1 MLIPTD
7 PKVAFVALLSRT
19 QQRPRTAEQLAAA
32 QLYGVSPVD
41 GSTLPSDAAAL
52 SAVSST
58 VSTDGSASRRL
69 VSGSSRPHAPDAEA
83 ADAQRVARLA
93 KPGSLRQ
100 LEPERSHV
108 LQGMPMPRC
117 NIPRPSD
124 LEEPPHR
131 IGNPPG
137 PFSTAELIP
146 DGVVPNV
153 SAHGRRVR
161 DILRRAQRGDK
172 GAQVARA
179 LRPQP
184 LIYTE
189 AQALNPCGWGYVW
202 HKRADEDLWDVVQP
216 STADD
221 PPDTSFEGKV
231 FAADAEAF
239 GMVDKQLV
247 SWGLHG
253 FPGAR
258 ERPSGIAVIGHP
270 HAGALKHAA
279 TLEELNQRD
288 IANGFVSHGEEFPSI
303 WPCTVDCMNVVMQHG
318 KGRATIDK
326 TIRLSSTTH
335 PEPVAS
341 YNDYIDLVEE
351 REHHP
356 FQLVRVATLT
366 TAFAILATAGVVVK
380 LGKFDLSTYFR
391 IFGKQ
396 RAFVH
401 QSGRLYES
409 LFGFDRR
416 VNFGERDAPD
426 HTGRASDALAFF
438 VRHELKR
445 LGREYAPKCAKIVA
459 WVAMRMG
466 HAAAA
471 GDTDD
476 ADGIWFALFFFLYYV
491 DDAGLAAFDD
501 ALCRSSGEP
510 VIIQVVD
517 RAGVVTKR
525 QQHRAELYFEAA
537 MQIVRRYGHDT
548 PLKKQSPMALTLEF
562 LGVWLDSSVLRRLLT
577 RDKRRAYLK
586 DLRAV
591 AEARTVPN
599 GTREV
604 AFDTLNS
611 LVHKLLHAC
620 EVVPIGRAHLFHLRV
635 ALKAAKHNHGRLA
648 YLGAKAVKELA
659 WWASQ
664 LDNAEACESHGV
676 PFASRLDFPTSGDH
690 TIVQYSDAS
699 RETDEPAASGFGAW
713 AVIAGVFVFVEGR
726 WTAQEV
732 ERYSINVLEAWARDI
747 PARCFLTYARSVGLR
762 PTHSLAYVDNST
774 AECIAESGRA
784 TTEGLHQLN
793 AARQQWLVDEGI
805 HQSNER
811 VASVDNDV
819 ADLLSRGDVEEALR
833 FPAASGLP
841 VLRLAVEV
849 EQRDFSHVAPTWA

>member
-7 PKVAFVALLSRT
+7 PKATFIAFLSRT
-19 QQRPRTAEQLAAA
+19 QQNPRTAAQLAAA
-32 QLYGVSPVD
+32 QSYGVSPI
-41 GSTLPSDAAAL
+41 
-52 SAVSST
+52 
-58 VSTDGSASRRL
+58 DGSALPSGAASGTAQSRRL
-69 VSGSSRPHAPDAEA
+69 VSGSSRPHAPDADA
-83 ADAQRVARLA
+83 ADAQRVERLA

-100 LEPERSHV
+100 LEPERPHV
-108 LQGMPMPRC
+108 LEKMPMPRC
-117 NIPRPSD
+117 NIPKPSD
-124 LEEPPHR
+124 FEDPPAR
-131 IGNPPG
+131 ISNPPG
-137 PFSTAELIP
+137 PFTTAELIP

-153 SAHGRRVR
+153 SAHGRRVK
-161 DILRRAQRGDK
+161 DILGRAQRGDK
-172 GAQVARA
+172 GAQVARS

-189 AQALNPCGWGYVW
+189 EQALNPCGRGYVW
-202 HKRADEDLWDVVQP
+202 QQRADEDLWDVVQP
-216 STADD
+216 STVED

-231 FAADAEAF
+231 FAADAEAY

-258 ERPSGIAVIGHP
+258 KRPSGIAAIGHP

-303 WPCTVDCMNVVMQHG
+303 WPCIVDCMNVVVQHG

-341 YNDYIDLVEE
+341 YNDYIDLDEE

-391 IFGKQ
+391 IHGKQ
-396 RAFVH
+396 RAHVH

-445 LGREYAPKCAKIVA
+445 LGREYAPKCARIVA

-466 HAAAA
+466 LAAAA
-471 GDTDD
+471 GEPDD

-491 DDAGLAAFDD
+491 DDGGLAAFDD
-501 ALCRSSGEP
+501 ALYRSSGEP
-510 VIIQVVD
+510 MLIQVVD
-517 RAGVVTKR
+517 GKGVITTR
-525 QQHRAELYFEAA
+525 QQRRAELYFEAA

-548 PLKKQSPMALTLEF
+548 PAKKQSRMALTLEF
-562 LGVWLDSSVLRRLLT
+562 LGVWLDASVMRRLLT
-577 RDKRRAYLK
+577 RDKRLAYLL
-586 DLRAV
+586 DLRQV
-591 AEARTVPN
+591 VEARTVPN

-635 ALKAAKHNHGRLA
+635 ALKAAKSNQGRLA

-747 PARCFLTYARSVGLR
+747 PARCFLTYARSAGLR

-793 AARQQWLVDEGI
+793 AERQQWLIDEGI

-819 ADLLSRGDVEEALR
+819 ADLLSRGDIDEALR

-841 VLRLAVEV
+841 VLRLAAEG
-849 EQRDFSHVAPTWA
+849 EQRDFSHIAPTWA

>member
-1 MLIPTD
+1 
-7 PKVAFVALLSRT
+7 
-19 QQRPRTAEQLAAA
+19 
-32 QLYGVSPVD
+32 
-41 GSTLPSDAAAL
+41 
-52 SAVSST
+52 
-58 VSTDGSASRRL
+58 
-69 VSGSSRPHAPDAEA
+69 
-83 ADAQRVARLA
+83 
-93 KPGSLRQ
+93 
-100 LEPERSHV
+100 
-108 LQGMPMPRC
+108 MPRC

-124 LEEPPHR
+124 FEEPPGR
-131 IGNPPG
+131 ISNPPG
-137 PFSTAELIP
+137 PFTTAELIP

-161 DILRRAQRGDK
+161 DILRRAQRGHK
-172 GAQVARA
+172 GAQMARA

-189 AQALNPCGWGYVW
+189 AEALNPRARGYVW

-221 PPDTSFEGKV
+221 PPDTSFQGKL

-258 ERPSGIAVIGHP
+258 ARPSGIAVIGHP

-288 IANGFVSHGEEFPSI
+288 ITNGFVSHGEEFPSI

-341 YNDYIDLVEE
+341 YNDYIDLDEE

-391 IFGKQ
+391 IHGKQ
-396 RAFVH
+396 RAYLH

-445 LGREYAPKCAKIVA
+445 LGREYAPKCASIVA

-466 HAAAA
+466 LAAAA
-471 GDTDD
+471 GEPDD

-491 DDAGLAAFDD
+491 DDGGLAAFDD
-501 ALCRSSGEP
+501 TLYRSSGEP
-510 VIIQVVD
+510 MLIRLVD
-517 RAGVVTKR
+517 GAGIVTTR
-525 QQHRAELYFEAA
+525 QQRRAELYFEAA
-537 MQIVRRYGHDT
+537 MRIVQRYGHDT
-548 PLKKQSPMALTLEF
+548 PEKKQSRMASTLEF
-562 LGVWLDSSVLRRLLT
+562 LGVWLDSSVMRRLLT
-577 RDKRRAYLK
+577 RTKRLAYLEHVREVAAA
-586 DLRAV
+586 RA
-591 AEARTVPN
+591 VPN

-604 AFDTLNS
+604 PFDTLNS
-611 LVHKLLHAC
+611 IVHKLLHAC

-635 ALKAAKHNHGRLA
+635 ALKAAKNNQGRLA

-664 LDNAEACESHGV
+664 LGNAEACESHGV

-726 WTAQEV
+726 WTAEEV
-732 ERYSINVLEAWARDI
+732 RRYSINVLEAWARDI
-747 PARCFLTYARSVGLR
+747 PARRFLTYARSVGLR

-793 AARQQWLVDEGI
+793 AERQQWLIHEGI

-849 EQRDFSHVAPTWA
+849 ERDFSHVAPTWA